1 MAQIARDPNAQ
12 PDYKT
17 TMELGTVLPQTAE
30 VIDGHLHIGGVDTVR
45 LAEDFGTALYVM
57 DEEHIRAQLRNYLEW
72 TRYHW
77 KDVDVVYAGKAFI
90 CKAMCRLVDEEGC
103 YLDVSSGGELAIA
116 LAAGF
121 PAERVVAHGNNKTVR
136 ELTEAVDAGVGRI
149 VVDSFDELAR
159 VSQIAVERGWGAAAG
174 AATDAADAAAGIAAP
189 TTAGA
194 AGAAPLSA
202 AAAPSAAAAT
212 TPTAT
217 PPSAPPTAA
226 TSAAPTPPAP
236 AASPRRQPVL
246 IRVTPGV
253 VADTHEYIQTAAE
266 DSKFGFGLRDGLAMQ
281 AVKQALALP
290 GIELKG
296 LHMHIGSQIFAL
308 NSYAK
313 AIEVIVHFM
322 DDIRRETGFVVSELD
337 TGGGLGIAYGVPDEP
352 SSIKDFGKVV
362 VDDIKEHCEQHGLPV
377 PRILVEPG
385 RSIVA
390 NAGVTL
396 YSVGTVKQIPGVRTF
411 VAVDGGMTDNI
422 RTALYGAH
430 YEPTIA
436 NKADRPRDTVVT
448 IAGKHC
454 ESGDVIVVD
463 TPLQETAVGDIL
475 CVFATGAY
483 CQSMSSNYNKQ
494 VRPGVVFVRDGQARL
509 VLRRESYDD
518 LMRCDM
524 E

>member
-1 MAQIARDPNAQ
+1 MAHIARDPDAQ

-17 TMELGTVLPQTAE
+17 TTELGAVLPLTAT
-30 VIDGHLHIGGVDTVR
+30 VTDGHLYIGGCDTVE
-45 LAEDFGTALYVM
+45 LAREYGTALYVM
-57 DEEHIRAQLRNYLEW
+57 DEEHIRLQLRNYLEW

-90 CKAMCRLVDEEGC
+90 CKAMCRLVAEEGC

-121 PAERVVAHGNNKTVR
+121 PAERIVAHGNNKTIR
-136 ELTEAVDAGVGRI
+136 ELAECIEAGVGRI
-149 VVDSFDELAR
+149 VADSFEELAR
-159 VSQIAVERGWGAAAG
+159 IDRLARERN
-174 AATDAADAAAGIAAP
+174 
-189 TTAGA
+189 
-194 AGAAPLSA
+194 
-202 AAAPSAAAAT
+202 
-212 TPTAT
+212 
-217 PPSAPPTAA
+217 
-226 TSAAPTPPAP
+226 
-236 AASPRRQPVL
+236 RRQSIL
-246 IRVTPGV
+246 IRVTPGI
-253 VADTHEYIQTAAE
+253 VADTHEYIQTGSE
-266 DSKFGFGLRDGLAMQ
+266 DSKFGFGLRDGLALK
-281 AVKQALALP
+281 AVTEAIALE
-290 GIELKG
+290 GIDFKG

-308 NSYAK
+308 NSYAR
-313 AIEVIVHFM
+313 AIEVITHFM
-322 DDIRRETGFVVSELD
+322 EEVRSATGCVVAELD

-352 SSIKDFGKVV
+352 ATIKQYGKVI
-362 VDDIKEHCEQHGLPV
+362 VDDIKEHCEALGLPV

-396 YSVGTVKQIPGVRTF
+396 YTIGTIKHIPGVRTY

-436 NKADRPRDTVVT
+436 NRADEPRDTVVT

-454 ESGDVIVVD
+454 ESGDVVVID
-463 TPLQETAVGDIL
+463 TPLQNAAVGDVL

-483 CQSMSSNYNKQ
+483 CQSMASNYNKQ
-494 VRPGVVFVRDGQARL
+494 VRPGVVFVRNGSARL
-509 VLRRESYDD
+509 VVRRESYDD
-518 LMRCDM
+518 LMRCDA

>member
-1 MAQIARDPNAQ
+1 MAHIAHN
-12 PDYKT
+12 PDARPDNKT
-17 TMELGTVLPQTAE
+17 TMELGAVLPLTTE
-30 VIDGHLHIGGVDTVR
+30 VRGGHLYIGGVDTVG
-45 LAEDFGTALYVM
+45 LARELGTALYVM
-57 DEEHIRAQLRNYLEW
+57 DEEHVRTQLRNYLEW

-90 CKAMCRLVDEEGC
+90 CRAMCRLVEEEGC
-103 YLDVSSGGELAIA
+103 YLDISSGGELAIA

-121 PAERVVAHGNNKTVR
+121 PAGRIVAHGNNKTVR
-136 ELTEAVDAGVGRI
+136 ELTECISVGVGRI
-149 VVDSFDELAR
+149 VVDSFEELAR
-159 VSQIAVERGWGAAAG
+159 I
-174 AATDAADAAAGIAAP
+174 DGIAREQGV
-189 TTAGA
+189 T
-194 AGAAPLSA
+194 
-202 AAAPSAAAAT
+202 
-212 TPTAT
+212 
-217 PPSAPPTAA
+217 
-226 TSAAPTPPAP
+226 
-236 AASPRRQPVL
+236 QPVL
-246 IRVTPGV
+246 VRVTPGI
-253 VADTHEYIQTAAE
+253 VADTHEYIQTGAE
-266 DSKFGFGLRDGLAMQ
+266 DSKFGFGLRDGLAMRAIQ
-281 AVKQALALP
+281 EAVALP
-290 GIELKG
+290 GIDFKG

-322 DDIRRETGFVVSELD
+322 EEVRAQAGCVVAELD

-352 SSIKDFGKVV
+352 ATIKQYGKVI

-385 RSIVA
+385 RSVVA

-396 YSVGTVKQIPGVRTF
+396 YTVGTVKHIPGVRTY

-436 NKADRPRDTVVT
+436 NRAAHPRDAVVT

-454 ESGDVIVVD
+454 ESGDVIAID
-463 TPLQETAVGDIL
+463 TPLQHAEDGDVL

-483 CQSMSSNYNKQ
+483 CQSMASNYNKQ
-494 VRPGVVFVRDGQARL
+494 VRPGVVFVRDGAARL
-509 VLRRESYDD
+509 VVRRETYED
-518 LMRCDM
+518 LMRCDV

>member
-1 MAQIARDPNAQ
+1 MANIACDPNAR

-17 TMELGTVLPQTAE
+17 TMELGAVLPQSAE
-30 VIDGHLHIGGVDTVR
+30 VRDGHLFIGGVDTVEIAR
-45 LAEDFGTALYVM
+45 EFGTALYVM
-57 DEEHIRAQLRNYLEW
+57 DEQHVRDRLRNYLKW

-90 CKAMCRLVDEEGC
+90 CKAMCRIIEQEGC
-103 YLDVSSGGELAIA
+103 FLDVSSGGELAIA

-121 PAERVVAHGNNKTVR
+121 PAERVVAHGNNKTVT
-136 ELTEAVDAGVGRI
+136 ELTEAITAGVGRI

-159 VSQIAVERGWGAAAG
+159 IDAIAR
-174 AATDAADAAAGIAAP
+174 THN
-189 TTAGA
+189 
-194 AGAAPLSA
+194 
-202 AAAPSAAAAT
+202 
-212 TPTAT
+212 
-217 PPSAPPTAA
+217 
-226 TSAAPTPPAP
+226 
-236 AASPRRQPVL
+236 RKQPIL

-253 VADTHEYIQTAAE
+253 VADTHAYITTGSE
-266 DSKFGFGLRDGLAMQ
+266 DSKFGFGLRDGA
-281 AVKQALALP
+281 AFRAIEEALSL
-290 GIELKG
+290 GGVELKG

-322 DDIRRETGFVVSELD
+322 EQIRTEIGFVTSELD

-352 SSIKDFGKVV
+352 STIKDYGKVI
-362 VDDIKEHCEQHGLPV
+362 VDDIKEHCEAHGLPV

-396 YSVGTVKQIPGVRTF
+396 YTVGTVKHIPNVRTY

-422 RTALYGAH
+422 RTALYDAH
-430 YEPTIA
+430 YEPVIA
-436 NKADRPRDTVVT
+436 NKADLPRDTVVT

-463 TPLQETAVGDIL
+463 TPLQTAEPDDIL

-483 CQSMSSNYNKQ
+483 CQSMASNYNKQ
-494 VRPGVVFVRDGQARL
+494 VRPGVVFVNNGEARL
-509 VLRRESYDD
+509 VVRRETYED
-518 LMRCDM
+518 LMRCDV

>member
-1 MAQIARDPNAQ
+1 MAHIARDPDAR
-12 PDYKT
+12 PDFKT
-17 TMELGTVLPQTAE
+17 TLELGAVLPQTAE
-30 VIDGHLHIGGVDTVR
+30 VRGGHLYLGGVDTVE
-45 LAEDFGTALYVM
+45 LARTHGTALFVM
-57 DEEHIRAQLRNYLEW
+57 DEEHIRTQLRNYLEW

-90 CKAMCRLVDEEGC
+90 CKAMCRLVQEEGC

-116 LAAGF
+116 LASGF
-121 PAERVVAHGNNKTVR
+121 PAERIVAHGNNKTPVELR
-136 ELTEAVDAGVGRI
+136 EAIEAGVGRI
-149 VVDSFDELAR
+149 VVDSSEELGRIDALAR
-159 VSQIAVERGWGAAAG
+159 ECGVKQSI
-174 AATDAADAAAGIAAP
+174 
-189 TTAGA
+189 
-194 AGAAPLSA
+194 
-202 AAAPSAAAAT
+202 
-212 TPTAT
+212 
-217 PPSAPPTAA
+217 
-226 TSAAPTPPAP
+226 
-236 AASPRRQPVL
+236 L

-266 DSKFGFGLRDGLAMQ
+266 DSKFGFGLRDGRALA
-281 AVKQALALP
+281 AVKEALALK
-290 GIELKG
+290 GLDLKG

-322 DDIRRETGFVVSELD
+322 EEIRATTGCTVSELD

-352 SSIKDFGKVV
+352 STIKDFGKVI

-377 PRILVEPG
+377 PHILVEPG

-396 YSVGTVKQIPGVRTF
+396 YTVGTIKRIEGLRTW

-430 YEPTIA
+430 YEPTVA
-436 NKADRPRDTVVT
+436 NRASEPRDTVVT

-454 ESGDVIVVD
+454 ESGDVVVVD
-463 TPLQETAVGDIL
+463 TPLQSAQVGDVL

-483 CQSMSSNYNKQ
+483 CQSMASNYNKQ
-494 VRPGVVFVRDGQARL
+494 VRPGVVFVRDGRARL
-509 VLRRESYDD
+509 VVRRETYED
-518 LMRCDM
+518 LMRCDV

>member
-1 MAQIARDPNAQ
+1 MAHIARDPNAR
-12 PDYKT
+12 PDGKT
-17 TMELGTVLPQTAE
+17 TMELGAVLPLTAE
-30 VIDGHLHIGGVDTVR
+30 VKDDHLFIGGMDTVE
-45 LAEDFGTALYVM
+45 LAHEFGTALYVM

-90 CKAMCRLVDEEGC
+90 CKAMCRLVEEEGC

-121 PAERVVAHGNNKTVR
+121 PAGHIIAHGNNKTIR
-136 ELTEAVDAGVGRI
+136 ELTECISSGVGRI
-149 VVDSFDELAR
+149 VVDSLEELAR
-159 VSQIAVERGWGAAAG
+159 IDRLAREQGA
-174 AATDAADAAAGIAAP
+174 
-189 TTAGA
+189 
-194 AGAAPLSA
+194 
-202 AAAPSAAAAT
+202 
-212 TPTAT
+212 
-217 PPSAPPTAA
+217 
-226 TSAAPTPPAP
+226 
-236 AASPRRQPVL
+236 RQPIL
-246 IRVTPGV
+246 IRVTPGI
-253 VADTHEYIQTAAE
+253 VADTHEYIQTGAE
-266 DSKFGFGLRDGLAMQ
+266 DSKFGFGLRDGLAME
-281 AVKQALALP
+281 AVKEAIALD
-290 GIELKG
+290 GIDFRG

-313 AIEVIVHFM
+313 AIEVIAHFM
-322 DDIRRETGFVVSELD
+322 EEVRATTGCVVAELD

-352 SSIKDFGKVV
+352 ATIKQYGKVV

-377 PRILVEPG
+377 PHILVEPG

-396 YSVGTVKQIPGVRTF
+396 YTVGTIKHIPGVRTY

-436 NKADRPRDTVVT
+436 NKAAQPRDTVVT

-454 ESGDVIVVD
+454 ESGDVIAVD
-463 TPLQETAVGDIL
+463 TPLQRAEDGDVL

-483 CQSMSSNYNKQ
+483 CQSMANNYNKQ
-494 VRPGVVFVRDGQARL
+494 VRPGVVFVRDGNARF
-509 VLRRESYDD
+509 VVRRETYED
-518 LMRCDM
+518 LMRCDV

>member
-1 MAQIARDPNAQ
+1 MAHIAHDPDAR
-12 PDYKT
+12 PDGKT
-17 TMELGTVLPQTAE
+17 TMELGAVLPLTAE
-30 VIDGHLHIGGVDTVR
+30 VKGGHLHIGGVDVVG
-45 LAEDFGTALYVM
+45 LARELGTALYVM
-57 DEEHIRAQLRNYLEW
+57 DEEHIRVQLRNYLEW

-90 CKAMCRLVDEEGC
+90 CKAMCRLVEEEGC

-121 PAERVVAHGNNKTVR
+121 PAGRIVAHGNNKTVR
-136 ELTEAVDAGVGRI
+136 ELTECIAAGVGRI
-149 VVDSFDELAR
+149 VVDSFEELAR
-159 VSQIAVERGWGAAAG
+159 I
-174 AATDAADAAAGIAAP
+174 DGIAREKGV
-189 TTAGA
+189 T
-194 AGAAPLSA
+194 
-202 AAAPSAAAAT
+202 
-212 TPTAT
+212 
-217 PPSAPPTAA
+217 
-226 TSAAPTPPAP
+226 
-236 AASPRRQPVL
+236 QPILV
-246 IRVTPGV
+246 RVTPGI
-253 VADTHEYIQTAAE
+253 VADTHEYIQTGSE
-266 DSKFGFGLRDGLAMQ
+266 DSKFGFGLQGGLAMKAIQ
-281 AVKQALALP
+281 EAVALP
-290 GIELKG
+290 GIDFKG

-322 DDIRRETGFVVSELD
+322 EEVRAQAGCVVAELD

-352 SSIKDFGKVV
+352 ATIKQYGKVI
-362 VDDIKEHCEQHGLPV
+362 VDDIKEHCEQHALPV

-385 RSIVA
+385 RSVVA

-396 YSVGTVKQIPGVRTF
+396 YTVGTVKHIPGVRTY

-436 NKADRPRDTVVT
+436 NKAAQPRDTVVT

-454 ESGDVIVVD
+454 ESGDVIAVD
-463 TPLQETAVGDIL
+463 TPLQHAEDGDVL

-483 CQSMSSNYNKQ
+483 CQSMASNYNKQ
-494 VRPGVVFVRDGQARL
+494 VRPGVAFVRDATARL
-509 VLRRESYDD
+509 VVRRETYED
-518 LMRCDM
+518 LMHCDV